1 MATYNIEITR
11 HSDILAKL
19 HALAAGENEYF
30 KMRVKTKNAFVI
42 IKLISLVV
50 NSNTYIYCI
59 YNVIIFFTIYRLNR
73 ETKYKKYKSIT
84 LVKKYVSKDVH

>member
-11 HSDILAKL
+11 HSVILAKL

-50 NSNTYIYCI
+50 NSNTYTVYIMLL
-59 YNVIIFFTIYRLNR
+59 FFSQYI
-73 ETKYKKYKSIT
+73 
-84 LVKKYVSKDVH
+84 D

>member
-30 KMRVKTKNAFVI
+30 KMRVKTN
-42 IKLISLVV
+42 
-50 NSNTYIYCI
+50 
-59 YNVIIFFTIYRLNR
+59 
-73 ETKYKKYKSIT
+73 YKINKSCRQF
-84 LVKKYVSKDVH
+84 